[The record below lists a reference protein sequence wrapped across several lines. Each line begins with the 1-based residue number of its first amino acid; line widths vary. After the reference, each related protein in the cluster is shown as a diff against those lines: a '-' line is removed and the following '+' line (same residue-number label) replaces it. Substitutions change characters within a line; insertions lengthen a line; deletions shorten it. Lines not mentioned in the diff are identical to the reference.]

1 MVQPPSTYQRIG
13 FLGKLSTRILVRN
26 FSGLKEEDLY
36 YGSGSI
42 HPHMSQSRRLK
53 VSPSRVRAMI
63 KAKRLKAMKVGH
75 EWLIDPKGLDAVKD
89 RKVGRPR
96 KSRKSTKK

>member
-1 MVQPPSTYQRIG
+1 MRATIETGVSLVKRFYAEHAIISQNAILWAMKIIST
-13 FLGKLSTRILVRN
+13 T
-26 FSGLKEEDLY
+26 EAA
-36 YGSGSI
+36 
-42 HPHMSQSRRLK
+42 RRLK

-75 EWLIDPKGLDAVKD
+75 EWLIDPKDLDDVKD

-96 KSRKSTKK
+96 KARKTVKR